1 MEKNLKYK
9 LGSLIVKIVHLT
21 DLALPHIGG
30 MEYVVY
36 RYSTMQREM
45 GHESLVIT
53 TKLPNTKRRE
63 TRSGVPYYRFSK
75 VGLSILP
82 LSLLK
87 KVKPDIVHTHS
98 YIAALTLSYFSKIN
112 SEIPILRHIHDVYIG
127 KYKEYSGW
135 ESSAMYEKFEK
146 FAITLHYDGYITPSQ
161 YTRRKLI
168 ELGLQPSRIHVVPPG
183 IDLERFGKSDSAYV
197 RKKYRIPKDKKI
209 IGFVGRLST
218 GKGPQDL
225 IEAAKNLDAYIV
237 IVGPNPDPKTSGI
250 RGIKDD
256 LQRMV
261 RKYGMEKRVIFA
273 GKIRDEEIPLFY
285 DSFDIFCLPSISEG
299 FGMSIGEA
307 LASGKPVVSYNI
319 TAIPEIVKDGQNGF
333 LVKPKDIESL
343 KDRLEILLNN
353 EDIYKKISA
362 NARKSVMNYTW
373 ENSLK
378 RLMKVYS
385 LYLS

>member
-1 MEKNLKYK
+1 M
-9 LGSLIVKIVHLT
+9 KIAHLT
-21 DLALPHIGG
+21 DLALPHVGG
-30 MEYVVY
+30 VEYVVY
-36 RYSTMQREM
+36 RYSTMQREI

-53 TKLPNTKRRE
+53 TKLPKTKRRE

-75 VGLSILP
+75 AGLFFLP

-87 KVKPDIVHTHS
+87 KAKPDIVHTHS
-98 YIAALTLSYFSKIN
+98 YIAAFALSYLSKIN
-112 SEIPILRHIHDVYIG
+112 PQIPILRHIHDVYIG

-135 ESSAMYEKFEK
+135 EGSTMYERFEK
-146 FAITLHYDGYITPSQ
+146 LTITLPYDGYITPSQ

-168 ELGLQPSRIHVVPPG
+168 ELGILSSKIHVVPPG
-183 IDLERFGKSDSAYV
+183 IEIEKFGKSNGTYV
-197 RKKYRIPKDKKI
+197 REKYEIPRDKKI

-225 IEAAKNLDAYIV
+225 IEAARELDAYIV
-237 IVGPNPDPKTSGI
+237 LVGPNPDPKTSGI
-250 RGIKDD
+250 KGIKEN

-261 RKYGMEKRVIFA
+261 KKYGMEKRVIFA
-273 GKIRDEEIPLFY
+273 GKIRDAEIPLFY

-307 LASGKPVVSYNI
+307 LASGKPVVSYDT
-319 TAIPEIVKDGQNGF
+319 TAIPEIVKDGHNGF
-333 LVKPKDIESL
+333 LVKPRDVESL

-353 EDIYKKISA
+353 EDIYKKMSA